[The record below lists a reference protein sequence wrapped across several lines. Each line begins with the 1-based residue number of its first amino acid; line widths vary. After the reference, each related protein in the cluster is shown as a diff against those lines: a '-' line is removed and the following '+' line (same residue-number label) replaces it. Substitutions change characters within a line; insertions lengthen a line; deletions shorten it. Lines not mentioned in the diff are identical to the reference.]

1 MTAGQYREIDF
12 EEAIERH
19 LVEEA
24 GWIRGVAEEFDREL
38 AIDRRQL
45 FAWLEASQPEVMERL
60 RAEHEGGGKNGKG
73 EGDGNGKGKGA
84 GDGLEEGV
92 VRALARALDKQG
104 TLGVLRRGFKFF
116 GRRLQMAVFRPA
128 HGLNP
133 EVLER
138 YAANRLV
145 VTRQVKFAPGREWS
159 VDLVL
164 GVNGVPVA
172 TVELKNAFTGQRC
185 ELARKQYVRRD
196 WKQPLFRFKARALVH
211 FAVDTDEVWYAT
223 RLAGEGTY
231 FLPFNRGRDGGA
243 GNPPATDEGR
253 YPVSYLWEEVWQR
266 DSFLDVVGRFMF
278 VEEEVVV
285 DVETGKKRRKETVIF
300 PRYHQLDCVRKVEAA
315 ARAEGAGWSYLIQHS
330 AGSGKSKS
338 IAWLAHRLQS
348 LHAGDEKVFDSV
360 VIITDRRVLDKQLR
374 RAVFQLEHKDGVVL
388 GVEKGSKELA
398 EALESGVP
406 IITTTLQKFPFVTE
420 KIEGLPGRRYAII
433 VDEAH
438 SSQSGESAKQMKGV
452 LAASNLETAGSGA
465 GALEA
470 AGEAALAAAGEAE
483 SGAGGA
489 WESEE
494 DWQDEVVRIAR
505 SRGRQKNL
513 SFFAFTAT
521 PKAKTLEVFG
531 RVPGGGAA
539 GEGESGGLGSGGL
552 PVPFHLYS
560 MRQAIEERFIL
571 DVLKHYTT
579 YKTYYRLVKAIEEDP
594 RVNKKKA
601 TSALARFMS
610 LHPHNVAQKVE
621 IIVEHFRQKVRR
633 QLGGKAKAM
642 VVTPSRL
649 HAVRYFQAFDEYLSE
664 HAGEDGYDDI
674 GVLVAFSGKVI
685 DPDTGAAVEYT
696 EVGLNKGIPEKGLTE
711 EFATDAYQVL
721 VVANKYQTGFDQPLL
736 TTMYVDR
743 RLSGVQAVQ
752 TLSRL
757 NRSYPGKQETFI
769 LDFANEAE
777 HIREAFQPFYE
788 QTMVAETTDHRQLYD
803 LQAALEDAQVFTWD
817 EVNALCRLLFKP
829 GKKYTDNAHAAL
841 YYHVKPA
848 EDRFRALDEEAQ
860 ERFRGALKAFVG
872 LYAFVSQVMPFTDVE
887 LEKLY
892 TYGRLLYSK
901 LPRQVGD
908 PVDIDGKAALEFY
921 RIEKISEGNITLAAG
936 EEAPVYGPTAVGTR
950 KDKDEQ
956 EHLSRIID
964 ILNER
969 YEGEFTESDQ
979 LFFEQVIT
987 EAREDREVRQRAKAN
1002 PYDNFSISF
1011 RETVRNLMIDRM
1023 DANAEIVSRYLNDE
1037 EFRKVAYEAMAK
1049 QIFGEARAS
1058 GE

>member
-1 MTAGQYREIDF
+1 MNPEARTEKAF
-12 EEAIERH
+12 EDAIERH
-19 LVEEA
+19 LLEEA
-24 GWIRGVAEEFDREL
+24 GWIRGEAQDFDREL

-45 FAWLEASQPEVMERL
+45 FAWLEASQAEVMARL
-60 RAEHEGGGKNGKG
+60 RAEHEGGR
-73 EGDGNGKGKGA
+73 GA
-84 GDGLEEGV
+84 GAGNTGEMEEGL
-92 VRALARALDKQG
+92 VRALARTLDKRG
-104 TLGVLRRGFKFF
+104 TLGVLRRGFKF
-116 GRRLQMAVFRPA
+116 GGKRLQMAVFKPA

-133 EVLER
+133 ELEKL

-145 VTRQVKFAPGREWS
+145 VTRQVMFAEGRRDS
-159 VDLVL
+159 VDMVL
-164 GVNGVPVA
+164 GINGLVVA

-185 ELARKQYVRRD
+185 ELARKQYMRRD
-196 WKQPLFRFKARALVH
+196 WKQPLFRFKARTLVH

-243 GNPPATDEGR
+243 GNPPATDAGR
-253 YPVSYLWEEVWQR
+253 YSVSYLWEEVWRR
-266 DSFLDVVGRFMF
+266 DSFLDVVGRFIF
-278 VEEEVVV
+278 VEEEVKKNQ
-285 DVETGKKRRKETVIF
+285 ETGKKTRKETVIF
-300 PRYHQLDCVRKVEAA
+300 PRYHQLDCVRKVEEA
-315 ARAEGAGWSYLIQHS
+315 ARREGAGHSYLIQHS

-374 RAVFQLEHKDGVVL
+374 RAVYQLEHKDGVVL
-388 GVEKGSKELA
+388 GVDKGSTELA
-398 EALESGVP
+398 EALEKGVP

-420 KIEGLPGRRYAII
+420 KIAGLPGRRYAIV

-452 LAASNLETAGSGA
+452 LAASNLGLEGSGTEMLE
-465 GALEA
+465 GAAKA
-470 AGEAALAAAGEAE
+470 ASKEWDG
-483 SGAGGA
+483 
-489 WESEE
+489 EE
-494 DWQDEVVRIAR
+494 DWQDEVVRVAR

-531 RVPGGGAA
+531 RPPDGPRGD
-539 GEGESGGLGSGGL
+539 GL
-552 PVPFHLYS
+552 PEPFHLYS
-560 MRQAIEERFIL
+560 MRQAIEEHFIL

-579 YKTYYRLVKAIEEDP
+579 YKTYFRLVKAIEEDP

-601 TSALARFMS
+601 TGALARFMS

-621 IIVEHFRQKVRR
+621 IIVEHFRHKVRR

-649 HAVRYFQAFDEYLSE
+649 HAVRYFQAFDEYLTE
-664 HAGEDGYDDI
+664 HEGEDGYGDI

-685 DPDTGAAVEYT
+685 DPDTEEEYT

-711 EFATDAYQVL
+711 EFASDAYQVL
-721 VVANKYQTGFDQPLL
+721 VVANKYQTGFDEPLL

-757 NRSYPGKQETFI
+757 NRSYPGKTDTFI
-769 LDFANEAE
+769 LDFANDVQAVQ
-777 HIREAFQPFYE
+777 EAFQPFYE
-788 QTMVAETTDHRQLYD
+788 QTIVAETTDHQQLYD
-803 LQAALEDAQVFTWD
+803 LQADLEDAMVFTWS
-817 EVNALCRLLFKP
+817 EVDALCAEFFGTK
-829 GKKYTDNAHAAL
+829 KKYTDNVHSAMYFHI
-841 YYHVKPA
+841 KPA
-848 EDRFRALDEEAQ
+848 EDRFRELEEEEQ
-860 ERFRGALKAFVG
+860 ERFRAALKAFVG
-872 LYAFVSQVMPFTDVE
+872 LYSFVSQLMLHPDEE
-887 LEKLY
+887 LERLF
-892 TYGRLLYSK
+892 TYGRFLLSK
-901 LPRQVGD
+901 LPHQMGE
-908 PVDIDGKAALEFY
+908 PVDIDGKAALEYY
-921 RIEKISEGNITLAAG
+921 RIEKISEGNIALSAG
-936 EEAPVYGPTAVGTR
+936 EKEPVYGPSAVGTR
-950 KDKDEQ
+950 KDKDEK

-964 ILNER
+964 VLNER
-969 YEGEFTESDQ
+969 LGTDQFTEADQ

-987 EAREDREVRQRAKAN
+987 EARTDADVQQRARAN
-1002 PYDNFSISF
+1002 AYENFSIAF

-1023 DANAEIVSRYLNDE
+1023 DANSEIVSRYLNDD
-1037 EFRKVAYEAMAK
+1037 EFRKVAYEAMAR

-1058 GE
+1058 S